1 MLTVFVSLDSRQRKK
16 THTEK
21 LEQEKKVHEKRMVDL
36 EEMCTRL
43 QDTVVHER
51 EQHMRQRQQYEMNIQ
66 QIIHERD
73 ESIRAK
79 SMELADCRRQMNLLR
94 DYVREHE
101 LDQQSHRGHPYSAT
115 PDLNNIATDMSEIH
129 FEDEWEPE
137 FSSLIASEDMR
148 MDEYESLQRQATPKP
163 PAPASTTKDDKKA
176 EVEFSWGTFYMCL
189 LFGAVVVSAGGQLS
203 KLTNSTS
210 DLSQLPK
217 ISDEYRADAEN
228 VLKAVMASDVQS
240 AQEMIPQRPA
250 MPNSRATVTGAELSQ
265 ISAGSKQPPSTLDR
279 LSSSLTTPTRHQQLQ
294 QAFSLTPSSYNHIV
308 NPLDELDNNSGLEY
322 PASPRASRL
331 DQAYAA
337 YQAKEQSLGFKTKA
351 ETRSVVSELKE
362 FYEQAKAAEK

>member
-1 MLTVFVSLDSRQRKK
+1 
-16 THTEK
+16 
-21 LEQEKKVHEKRMVDL
+21 MVDL
-36 EEMCTRL
+36 EELCAQL
-43 QDTVVHER
+43 QD
-51 EQHMRQRQQYEMNIQ
+51 HMQQDRQQFMLQQQQYEMKIQ

-73 ESIRAK
+73 ETIRAK

-101 LDQQSHRGHPYSAT
+101 LDQQPHRVSTHSTAS
-115 PDLNNIATDMSEIH
+115 DMNNIASDMGGIN
-129 FEDEWEPE
+129 FEDEWESE
-137 FSSLIASEDMR
+137 FSSLVASEDMR
-148 MDEYESLQRQATPKP
+148 MDEYESMQRQSTPKP
-163 PAPASTTKDDKKA
+163 PAPSSTNTNNNEKKA

-240 AQEMIPQRPA
+240 AKEMIPQRPA
-250 MPNSRATVTGAELSQ
+250 MPSSRATVTGAELSQ
-265 ISAGSKQPPSTLDR
+265 ISAGSKQTMSTLDR

-308 NPLDELDNNSGLEY
+308 NPLDELDTHSDPEY
-322 PASPRASRL
+322 PGSPRPSRL

-337 YQAKEQSLGFKTKA
+337 YQAKEQALGFKTKA
-351 ETRSVVSELKE
+351 ESRSVVSELKE